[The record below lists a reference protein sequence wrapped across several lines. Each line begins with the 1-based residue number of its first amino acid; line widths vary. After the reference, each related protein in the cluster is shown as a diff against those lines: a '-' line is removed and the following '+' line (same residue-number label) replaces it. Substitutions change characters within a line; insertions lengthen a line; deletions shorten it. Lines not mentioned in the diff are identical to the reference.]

1 MNMKIIG
8 TIACV
13 ALIFSSSVWAQEAGA
28 PRSARL
34 MKKWA
39 TPAVFKT
46 PESVVFNRENN
57 EIYVSNMNGTTSDK
71 DGNGFISRLSA
82 DGAVLNLKWI
92 EGLNSPKGMG
102 IFNGRLFVT
111 DLDEVVEIDLNAAA
125 IVRRYTDS
133 AVVSLNDIAVDP
145 STGVVY
151 ASDIKDTKIY
161 SIGKGGMKVFIK
173 DTAIFKPNGL
183 YVERTTLY
191 IGTKKKLMAVDM
203 KTMDLTTVVD
213 DTGTIDGLELYEHGS
228 FIISDWAGHITF
240 ISPGHRPELLLDTT
254 PDSVNAADLNYNRS
268 TRVLL
273 VPTFNDN
280 RVVAYDVLD
289 MQKGNK

>member
-1 MNMKIIG
+1 MNTKIIG
-8 TIACV
+8 TITCA
-13 ALIFSSSVWAQEAGA
+13 ALFFSSSVRAQEVGA
-28 PRSARL
+28 PQSARL
-34 MKKWA
+34 VKKWA

-46 PESVVFNRENN
+46 PESVVFDRENN

-151 ASDIKDTKIY
+151 ASDIQDTKIY

-183 YVERTTLY
+183 YVEGTTLY

-213 DTGTIDGLELYEHGS
+213 DTGTIDGLELNERGS
-228 FIISDWAGHITF
+228 FIISDWVGHITF
-240 ISPGHRPELLLDTT
+240 IRPGHRPELLLDTT
-254 PDSVNAADLNYNRS
+254 RDSVNAADLNYNLS

-289 MQKGNK
+289 LQKGIK